1 MLNGGWSAS
10 GIARHR
16 GHRTLGD
23 LLVALLL
30 KLKAGALECASIAG
44 VSEIEKAIKKRPR
57 RAKLGWIS
65 LVVMEKRHMVA
76 RGGRAPEPPTNEDS
90 WSPSQK
96 DKAQSP

>member
-30 KLKAGALECASIAG
+30 KLKAGALECASIAA
-44 VSEIEKAIKKRPR
+44 VSEGKKAIKKRPR

-65 LVVMEKRHMVA
+65 LVVMEKRHMVT
-76 RGGRAPEPPTNEDS
+76 RGERAPELPTSEDS
-90 WSPSQK
+90 WSSSQRY
-96 DKAQSP
+96 KA